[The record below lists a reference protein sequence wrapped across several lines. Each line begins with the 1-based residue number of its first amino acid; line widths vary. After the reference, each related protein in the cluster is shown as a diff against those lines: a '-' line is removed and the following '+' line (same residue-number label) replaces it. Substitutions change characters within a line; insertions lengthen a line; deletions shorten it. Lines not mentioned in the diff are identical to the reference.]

1 MHFRGQGMHRRI
13 LRIEKGIPGRLI
25 SVRVFL
31 CPGFMG
37 FPFRLEVCM
46 KLTEQMQLK
55 LTTLSLKDWDSF
67 QVALRLLRRADA
79 V

>member
-1 MHFRGQGMHRRI
+1 MYFRGQGMHRRI

-31 CPGFMG
+31 CPGFMD

-46 KLTEQMQLK
+46 KLTEQIQLR
-55 LTTLSLKDWDSF
+55 LTILALSDWDSF
-67 QVALRLLRRADA
+67 QVALRLMRYGG
-79 V
+79 VK